1 MTLYE
6 EVFANFPETTKFYRF
21 EGYNSSINYS
31 FNQDE
36 YLQNSMRYLHF
47 SATLKHHMYFVGKK
61 LKQLISK
68 EILHELGYNQ
78 LNKTTLLDSEIFNT
92 ILNRL
97 GNLSTKELSSIEY
110 STLPVMNTIISN
122 NTIRSKDKY
131 ANDRRI
137 ERVDAAI
144 CGGGYGLG
152 DEYLKVFDLLTFFYS
167 YQKISPEII
176 SNYLYTYRR
185 KEIENNASIK
195 PTAFLMSSQNRV
207 IKLNPTLYNDFT
219 KYELME
225 SLERI
230 IETENFFPESIFAHN
245 PSSQVKTIVS
255 EYNLKRERVLKLA
268 DTIYKRN
275 IDNE

>member
-47 SATLKHHMYFVGKK
+47 SATLKHHMYFVSKK
-61 LKQLISK
+61 LKQIISK
-68 EILHELGYNQ
+68 EILSELGYNR
-78 LNKTTLLDSEIFNT
+78 LNKITLLDSEIFNT

-97 GNLSTKELSSIEY
+97 DNLSTKELSSIEY
-110 STLPVMNTIISN
+110 STLPIMNLIIAN
-122 NTIRSKDKY
+122 NNIRSKEKD

-167 YQKISPEII
+167 YQRISPEII

-185 KEIENNASIK
+185 KEIEGNANIR
-195 PTAFLMSSQNRV
+195 PAEFLSYPQNRV

-230 IETENFFPESIFAHN
+230 IETESFFPESIFAHN
-245 PSSQVKTIVS
+245 PSLQVKTIVS
-255 EYNLKRERVLKLA
+255 DYNMKRERVLKLA

-275 IDNE
+275 IDND